1 MQIKQRDAIL
11 YTYSG
16 NNEDKA
22 WWTNLNIAI
31 LINQLNAESEAKFMI
46 WTMKQNMF
54 ISDSEE
60 QCKLSDY

>member
-1 MQIKQRDAIL
+1 MHNIHMQIKQRDAIL

-31 LINQLNAESEAKFMI
+31 LINYKC
-46 WTMKQNMF
+46 W
-54 ISDSEE
+54 
-60 QCKLSDY
+60 